1 MKPDTMKHRLI
12 VLRHAKADRGPMPDH
27 ERPLTGRGRRDS
39 LAAGRWLADG
49 GFRPDL
55 TVCST
60 AARARETW
68 ALAAVELGEPVPT
81 TYERGVYEAD
91 LDDLLQIVHET
102 PDEVRTLLL
111 VGHNPG
117 FQDLVL
123 ELTGES
129 EGDTLVAARTD
140 FGTAAVAVLALRGP
154 WADAGPG
161 HGTLTQFVVARG

>member
-1 MKPDTMKHRLI
+1 MKRRLI
-12 VLRHAKADRGPMPDH
+12 VFRHAKADRGAMPDH
-27 ERPLTGRGRRDS
+27 ERPLTGRGRRDA

-55 TVCST
+55 TVCSS

-81 TYERGVYEAD
+81 SYERALYEAEV
-91 LDDLLQIVHET
+91 DDLVRIVRDT
-102 PDEVRTLLL
+102 ADEVRTLLL

-123 ELTGES
+123 DLAGDGE
-129 EGDTLVAARTD
+129 EGTLAAARTD
-140 FGTAAVAVLALRGP
+140 FGTAAIAVVAMPVKWHDVAFGQ
-154 WADAGPG
+154 
-161 HGTLTQFVVARG
+161 GTLTQFTVARG

>member
-1 MKPDTMKHRLI
+1 MKRRLI
-12 VLRHAKADRGPMPDH
+12 VFRHAKADRGAMPDH
-27 ERPLTGRGRRDS
+27 ERPLTGRGRRDA

-81 TYERGVYEAD
+81 SYERGLYEAD
-91 LDDLLQIVHET
+91 IDDLIQVVRDT
-102 PDEVRTLLL
+102 PGDVRTLLL

-123 ELTGES
+123 DLAGEG
-129 EGDTLVAARTD
+129 EGATLAAARTD
-140 FGTAAVAVLALRGP
+140 FGTAALAVLAVPVKWGDV
-154 WADAGPG
+154 APG
-161 HGTLTQFVVARG
+161 QSTLTQFTVARG